1 MALLTK
7 EVNVDT
13 YVDVHFD
20 IDVDEYF
27 ENMDDYEKE
36 DMLQLLNKDV
46 IFDLIL
52 DEKFLKE
59 LAYHLK
65 FTNSDNLEL
74 LKNELKF

>member
-52 DEKFLKE
+52 DGV
-59 LAYHLK
+59 
-65 FTNSDNLEL
+65 SLE
-74 LKNELKF
+74 